1 MGEQVELTDSF
12 KEWKRLHRIVE
23 AANPEGEP
31 TMEFVHGAAGARPQV
46 VAALP
51 AAFNPLTA
59 AHLELLEAVERK
71 RRISEFLLV
80 LDKKTID
87 KELYGATLEDRL
99 LMLELF
105 SRGKKKMSVVFSSHG
120 LFIDKV
126 RALRKIYPKKTE
138 LLFIVGYDTLV
149 RLFDPH
155 YYERRDEALKSLFAE
170 SRFLVG
176 NRGGS
181 GEASVRELLSAPGNK
196 RFKGYV
202 EFIEISDW
210 AARLS
215 STEVREKVE
224 RGEEIRRLVPFE
236 IEGFIRQTG
245 LYAGAGKIGAGAAG
259 NRHDARCDILRRLL
273 TAGLPDE
280 AEFHLGGM
288 VAEVMEGEDVLVVV
302 EKFLMGLR

>member
-1 MGEQVELTDSF
+1 MTDSF
-12 KEWKRLHRIVE
+12 REWRRLHRIVE

-31 TMEFVHGAAGARPQV
+31 TMEFVYGAPEARPQ
-46 VAALP
+46 AIALLP

-59 AHLELLEAVERK
+59 AHLELLEAAESKK
-71 RRISEFLLV
+71 RASQFLLMV
-80 LDKKTID
+80 DKKTID

-105 SRGKKKMSVVFSSHG
+105 AWARRGISVAFSSHG

-149 RLFDPH
+149 RLFDPR

-224 RGEEIRRLVPFE
+224 RGEEIRRLAPVE

-259 NRHDARCDILRRLL
+259 NRYDARCDILRRLFM
-273 TAGLPDE
+273 ADLPDE

-288 VAEVMEGEDVLVVV
+288 VAEVMEGEDALVVV